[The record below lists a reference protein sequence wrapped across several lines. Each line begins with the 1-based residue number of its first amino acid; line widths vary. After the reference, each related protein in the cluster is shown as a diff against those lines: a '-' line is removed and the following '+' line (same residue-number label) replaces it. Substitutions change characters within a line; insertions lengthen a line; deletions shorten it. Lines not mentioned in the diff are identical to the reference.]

1 MTSSDPY
8 AATDKLDDAL
18 LQVIVTRLE
27 VRGKHPLFE
36 KMLQDY
42 LDAMQ
47 IDKARTVLDLG
58 CGTGVAARAIA
69 RRRGFSGRVLGI
81 DLSPALA
88 QTAARL
94 AAGEGLDSRVEFR
107 AGDSRKLDLADGA
120 FDAVVAHTLLSHVD
134 DPLAVVR
141 EAARLVRPGGMIG
154 IFDGDYAS
162 MTFGHADPAKG
173 KAYDDA
179 IISGVVTSPRVMRQ
193 MPRLLQAAGLQ
204 LVASFPYILA
214 EVGKAD
220 FWAPA
225 IESFR
230 RLVPKSGAM
239 TEQAG
244 ERLGRKPH
252 CRLRGRGLLRRQ
264 QLLRL
269 RRAAAIGSGLRLST
283 RSFPAA
289 CHTSRAASA
298 FTAAMARPTRRSGQ
312 AERHMNA
319 VTSRLGPVGN

>member
-1 MTSSDPY
+1 MKSIDPY
-8 AATDKLDDAL
+8 AVTDRLDDSL

-27 VRGKHPLFE
+27 ARGKHPQFE
-36 KMLQDY
+36 RMLRDY

-47 IDKARTVLDLG
+47 IDTAKTVLDIG

-88 QTAARL
+88 QTATQL
-94 AAGEGLDSRVEFR
+94 AAAEGLNNRVEFR
-107 AGDSRKLDLADGA
+107 PGDSRKLDLADGA

-141 EAARLVRPGGMIG
+141 EAVRLVRPGGMIG

-162 MTFGHADPAKG
+162 MTFGHADPAQG

-179 IISGVVTSPRVMRQ
+179 IVSAIVTSPRVMRQ

-220 FWAPA
+220 FWVPA
-225 IESFR
+225 IESLR
-230 RLVPKSGAM
+230 RLAPKSGAM
-239 TEQAG
+239 TEQEANIWAD
-244 ERLGRKPH
+244 
-252 CRLRGRGLLRRQ
+252 GLCTDSVDGVFFGASNFYGYVARR
-264 QLLRL
+264 
-269 RRAAAIGSGLRLST
+269 
-283 RSFPAA
+283 P
-289 CHTSRAASA
+289 
-298 FTAAMARPTRRSGQ
+298 
-312 AERHMNA
+312 
-319 VTSRLGPVGN
+319 

>member
-1 MTSSDPY
+1 MKSSDPY
-8 AATDKLDDAL
+8 AGTDKLDDSL
-18 LQVIVTRLE
+18 VQVIVTRLE
-27 VRGKHPLFE
+27 ARGKHPLFQ

-47 IDKARTVLDLG
+47 IDEANFVIDLG

-69 RRRGFSGRVLGI
+69 RRHGFSGRVLGI

-88 QTAARL
+88 QKAAQL
-94 AAGEGLDSRVEFR
+94 AANEGLDSRVEFR
-107 AGDSRKLDLADGA
+107 SGDSRKLDLADGT
-120 FDAVVAHTLLSHVD
+120 FDAVVAHTLVSHVD
-134 DPLAVVR
+134 DPLAVLR

-162 MTFGHADPAKG
+162 ITFGHVDPTKG
-173 KAYDDA
+173 KAYDEA

-193 MPRLLQAAGLQ
+193 MPHLLQAAGLQ
-204 LVASFPYILA
+204 LIASFPYVIA

-239 TEQAG
+239 TEQEANAWADSLLGDSAAG
-244 ERLGRKPH
+244 VFFGASNYY
-252 CRLRGRGLLRRQ
+252 GYVARR
-264 QLLRL
+264 
-269 RRAAAIGSGLRLST
+269 
-283 RSFPAA
+283 
-289 CHTSRAASA
+289 SRA
-298 FTAAMARPTRRSGQ
+298 
-312 AERHMNA
+312 
-319 VTSRLGPVGN
+319 